1 MDWITVYTTG
11 SDIEGA
17 FVQGLLQNEGI
28 PAVLM
33 NQSDSSYKF
42 GDVKVMVPPENVME
56 ANVIVKEY
64 LENR

>member
-11 SDIEGA
+11 SDMEGA

-28 PAVLM
+28 SAVVM
-33 NQSDSSYKF
+33 DQSDSSYKF

>member
-11 SDIEGA
+11 SDMEGA

-28 PAVLM
+28 SAVVM
-33 NQSDSSYKF
+33 DQSDSSYKF

-56 ANVIVKEY
+56 ANVIVKDY

>member
-11 SDIEGA
+11 SDMEGA

-28 PAVLM
+28 SAVVM